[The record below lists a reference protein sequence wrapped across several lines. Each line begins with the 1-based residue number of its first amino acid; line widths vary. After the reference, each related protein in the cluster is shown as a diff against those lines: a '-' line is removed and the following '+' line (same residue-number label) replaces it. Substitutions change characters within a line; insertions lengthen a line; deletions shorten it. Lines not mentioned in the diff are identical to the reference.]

1 MVDDIGSLTRRPIGG
16 MTARVKMLG
25 LTLIA
30 VAAAIAIEAFLR
42 VDFVY
47 LPTVRGPVEIGWLA
61 IPLAIFAII
70 GAANAVNLTDGLD
83 SLAGVC
89 AAVSFACYGIISH
102 LQGQAPLA
110 TFCFSVV
117 GALLAFLWFNAHP
130 AQLFMGDTGSLSLGA
145 ALATVAFMTGHVL
158 LLPIIGMVF
167 VLEALSVIAQ
177 VAYFKL
183 THGSRLFRMAP
194 LHHHFELTGWS
205 ETQVAQRFWLVSM
218 IFGMLG
224 IALALI

>member
-1 MVDDIGSLTRRPIGG
+1 
-16 MTARVKMLG
+16 
-25 LTLIA
+25 
-30 VAAAIAIEAFLR
+30 
-42 VDFVY
+42 
-47 LPTVRGPVEIGWLA
+47 
-61 IPLAIFAII
+61 
-70 GAANAVNLTDGLD
+70 
-83 SLAGVC
+83 
-89 AAVSFACYGIISH
+89 
-102 LQGQAPLA
+102 
-110 TFCFSVV
+110 
-117 GALLAFLWFNAHP
+117 
-130 AQLFMGDTGSLSLGA
+130 
-145 ALATVAFMTGHVL
+145 MTGHVL